1 MEVYKDIEAAVL
13 AILDGQFSKTVFN
26 LWFSE
31 LQIEEIK
38 DSTVTVSTVNAF
50 KKNVL
55 LTHHMD
61 SLSSAFREVLG
72 FAVQVEISGRDV
84 DMEQLRREAA
94 ALPDPVEEEEERRD
108 REEKER
114 LTELLE
120 RKEPVAGYTFD
131 NFVVGDSNRFAHAA
145 CLAVA
150 QSFTTDEEILTD
162 PLEEKYNPLFIYGPS
177 GLGKTHLLYAVTNE
191 IKVRTPDARI
201 VYVRGEDFGNELIE
215 SVSRNSTAEF
225 RQKYR
230 SADVLLIDDIHFIA
244 GKNAIQE
251 EFFNTF
257 NAMYENQKQIILT
270 SDRPPYEIKNLTDRL
285 RTRFEWGLIADI
297 QPPTPE
303 LRAAII
309 KHKAEK
315 MGMELSPEIITYIAK
330 KIKNNIRTIEGALRK
345 LSAMHL
351 LTKTPVTLDSVKKA
365 LSDVQSQ
372 NEETTFVAD
381 RIFREVSLY
390 FDVPVDTIK
399 GSRRQASVV
408 YARHVC
414 MYLLRTLTD
423 FSLSY
428 IGSLFGC
435 NHANV
440 ISANNKIEEMM
451 EKNEDTR
458 RDVDTLTAKIKKQA

>member
-72 FAVQVEISGRDV
+72 FAVQVEISVRDV

-201 VYVRGEDFGNELIE
+201 VYAVR
-215 SVSRNSTAEF
+215 
-225 RQKYR
+225 
-230 SADVLLIDDIHFIA
+230 
-244 GKNAIQE
+244 
-251 EFFNTF
+251 
-257 NAMYENQKQIILT
+257 ILET
-270 SDRPPYEIKNLTDRL
+270 S
-285 RTRFEWGLIADI
+285 
-297 QPPTPE
+297 
-303 LRAAII
+303 
-309 KHKAEK
+309 
-315 MGMELSPEIITYIAK
+315 
-330 KIKNNIRTIEGALRK
+330 
-345 LSAMHL
+345 
-351 LTKTPVTLDSVKKA
+351 
-365 LSDVQSQ
+365 
-372 NEETTFVAD
+372 
-381 RIFREVSLY
+381 
-390 FDVPVDTIK
+390 
-399 GSRRQASVV
+399 
-408 YARHVC
+408 
-414 MYLLRTLTD
+414 
-423 FSLSY
+423 
-428 IGSLFGC
+428 
-435 NHANV
+435 
-440 ISANNKIEEMM
+440 
-451 EKNEDTR
+451 
-458 RDVDTLTAKIKKQA
+458 